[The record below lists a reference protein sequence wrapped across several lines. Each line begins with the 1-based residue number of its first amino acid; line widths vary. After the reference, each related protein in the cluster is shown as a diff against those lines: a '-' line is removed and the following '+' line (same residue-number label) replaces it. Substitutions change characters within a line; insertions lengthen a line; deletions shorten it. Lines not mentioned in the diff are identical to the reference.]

1 MPEIKGRHP
10 DIKSTAQQMRSF
22 DVILQPANEA
32 PAHLSKPAGTGT
44 FIVLPQH
51 LSVHPTAERTEHR
64 KRATQI
70 SSGGRAH
77 CTPPPLLRT
86 GAGDFPSKHSLP
98 FPDRGPSSLGLVR
111 SSKAVRLLLWGHP
124 SATTTT
130 GWKSS
135 FLKLPVGG
143 HILDTYKGRHSCLWV
158 PLKQP
163 SGSNI
168 VARCYSIS
176 IYNSRKVCLCP
187 CIVEHF
193 CFVLFPVCKL
203 FSGRCD
209 DSTFALV
216 P

>member
-1 MPEIKGRHP
+1 MAIISAKSDTTVKPHAIYHNARRVTRLPSCRSPWLLGYAGDQGRHP

-32 PAHLSKPAGTGT
+32 PAHLRKPAGTGT

-51 LSVHPTAERTEHR
+51 MSVHPTAERTEHR

-124 SATTTT
+124 SATT
-130 GWKSS
+130 GWRSS

-143 HILDTYKGRHSCLWV
+143 HILDTL
-158 PLKQP
+158 Q
-163 SGSNI
+163 GS
-168 VARCYSIS
+168 S
-176 IYNSRKVCLCP
+176 L
-187 CIVEHF
+187 
-193 CFVLFPVCKL
+193 LFMGVTEATL
-203 FSGRCD
+203 G
-209 DSTFALV
+209 L
-216 P
+216 